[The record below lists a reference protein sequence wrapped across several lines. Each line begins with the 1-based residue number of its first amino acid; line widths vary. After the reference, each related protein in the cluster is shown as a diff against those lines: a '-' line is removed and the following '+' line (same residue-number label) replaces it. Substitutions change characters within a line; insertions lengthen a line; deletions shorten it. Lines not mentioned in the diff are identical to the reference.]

1 MTEPLPRLSQQP
13 KNIRQKSSA
22 PGVKTAFGCRTARRP
37 GFRYDLRSA
46 PTANLRAKVDRADA
60 QDAPLTRRNQATCTV
75 HSGSY
80 TLNASSAMSF
90 TPGLRLYGPRLRW
103 PRAAQWRH
111 TKSLGTPRHLM
122 KCSHAPQLCHDFHP
136 TGGAE
141 LETVIGDTRGM
152 LPSLTSTRRGGSE
165 LACLDQ
171 AHQDLTHIGLH
182 LESQQCIGPCHAL
195 IDGHDGLALLM
206 RCQRKA
212 VTRIHHQ

>member
-1 MTEPLPRLSQQP
+1 MTCDPRQQRTSVRKSTEPTRKTRPSNSQEP
-13 KNIRQKSSA
+13 GYLHRTFRQRCAQRK
-22 PGVKTAFGCRTARRP
+22 
-37 GFRYDLRSA
+37 LRHEFHA
-46 PTANLRAKVDRADA
+46 
-60 QDAPLTRRNQATCTV
+60 
-75 HSGSY
+75 G
-80 TLNASSAMSF
+80 
-90 TPGLRLYGPRLRW
+90 
-103 PRAAQWRH
+103 AAALWRH